1 MLSRS
6 ETSRPRRQSRHG
18 LYGRH
23 RKRCLVGQLLF
34 ELEPLTGRSL
44 DAL

>member
-1 MLSRS
+1 MLFRLKR
-6 ETSRPRRQSRHG
+6 RPHRQSRHG

-23 RKRCLVGQLLF
+23 RKRCLGGQLLF
-34 ELEPLTGRSL
+34 ELEPLTTRPL